1 MPFIGQVFIRHNPYD
16 NLVDVPSGVQGRG
29 RKYTKPSR
37 GRVMDPLMVEAS
49 LRAHKV
55 KNLPAVQKT
64 QVLPL
69 GQEDPLDEEM
79 LTHSSIS

>member
-1 MPFIGQVFIRHNPYD
+1 MTFIGQVFISDNPYE
-16 NLVDVPSGVQGRG
+16 NLINMPSGVQGRG

>member
-1 MPFIGQVFIRHNPYD
+1 
-16 NLVDVPSGVQGRG
+16 
-29 RKYTKPSR
+29 
-37 GRVMDPLMVEAS
+37 MDPLMVEAS
-49 LRAHKV
+49 LGAHKV

-79 LTHSSIS
+79 LTHSSISWRMPLTEEPGWLQSSLRS

>member
-1 MPFIGQVFIRHNPYD
+1 
-16 NLVDVPSGVQGRG
+16 
-29 RKYTKPSR
+29 
-37 GRVMDPLMVEAS
+37 MDPLMVEAS
-49 LRAHKV
+49 LGAHKV

-79 LTHSSIS
+79 LTHSSISWRMPLTEEPGWLQSSLGS

>member
-1 MPFIGQVFIRHNPYD
+1 
-16 NLVDVPSGVQGRG
+16 
-29 RKYTKPSR
+29 
-37 GRVMDPLMVEAS
+37 MDPLMVEAS
-49 LRAHKV
+49 LGAQKV

>member
-1 MPFIGQVFIRHNPYD
+1 
-16 NLVDVPSGVQGRG
+16 
-29 RKYTKPSR
+29 
-37 GRVMDPLMVEAS
+37 MDPLKEEAS
-49 LRAHKV
+49 LVAHKV

-79 LTHSSIS
+79 